1 MWQDLSCLR
10 ASHPVTL
17 RRRSDLHQA
26 LSGLRHSLLLRPYAV
41 AQREIDPDATFFI
54 QHFFCMIERSFCALD
69 AQPGPGQ
76 FQVQYVHCI
85 RIPDCGPFNRE
96 TAARK
101 LLFRLPETQT
111 TCPASIARIW
121 KLGRL
126 ALASIWC
133 GKFGERDGIRTH
145 DLLIKSQLLYR
156 LSYALPW
163 ARNAALEIA
172 RNIGRVP
179 RPVNRKKTGFQ
190 GGFLERIR
198 RGAEDERLSMPAP
211 TARLGAASES
221 PTITMG

>member
-1 MWQDLSCLR
+1 MPSGKSPHYAEAVEAIFISRFL
-10 ASHPVTL
+10 ASAT
-17 RRRSDLHQA
+17 RFFSDLMR
-26 LSGLRHSLLLRPYAV
+26 SHSARLIPTPHSSSS
-41 AQREIDPDATFFI
+41 IS
-54 QHFFCMIERSFCALD
+54 FCMIERSFCALD

-111 TCPASIARIW
+111 NVLLRSPRTWKRPWVGSRIY
-121 KLGRL
+121 LGV
-126 ALASIWC
+126 
-133 GKFGERDGIRTH
+133 KNFGERDGIRTH

-198 RGAEDERLSMPAP
+198 RDAAGERLSMPAP
-211 TARLGAASES
+211 MARPGAASES